1 MCHCSSFTLP
11 LLSAAK
17 FSEFGAQCLYT
28 SNIPPCVIIHIR
40 HSSTHT
46 INKTYFNRKPS
57 LALVGIVLL
66 NIGCGVGIFKSLM
79 HWCALMSVHANHYN
93 LWKWM
98 SDSNRNVSIYN
109 FYAAPIIVNVSLLTS
124 NFTKWAT
131 GWWLNPFVAK
141 ISYISFPHLLIKH
154 WLLKNEV
161 VCKYRQTEE
170 RRSCTTL
177 I

>member
-1 MCHCSSFTLP
+1 MCHWSSFTLP

-79 HWCALMSVHANHYN
+79 HWCALMSESMPTITTSGNECLTVIAMYLYTIFMLLLS
-93 LWKWM
+93 LWMYHCWH
-98 SDSNRNVSIYN
+98 
-109 FYAAPIIVNVSLLTS
+109 PIS
-124 NFTKWAT
+124 
-131 GWWLNPFVAK
+131 P
-141 ISYISFPHLLIKH
+141 
-154 WLLKNEV
+154 NE
-161 VCKYRQTEE
+161 QQADD
-170 RRSCTTL
+170 
-177 I
+177 